1 MERLEAQ
8 HCDRAISLASNERAK
23 SLAPYLA
30 LSLTRPQTE
39 RSSLQKIESERQEML
54 TRTEKE
60 AEELAGAVWKESEK
74 ERRRNYL
81 PEIKAAQQK
90 ITELEAE
97 VGRLKKLLNA
107 LERLLIDS
115 GLQRIWE
122 RARQIVQ
129 PKKRTG
135 FLMPSKPDIV
145 PKPD

>member
-1 MERLEAQ
+1 
-8 HCDRAISLASNERAK
+8 
-23 SLAPYLA
+23 
-30 LSLTRPQTE
+30 
-39 RSSLQKIESERQEML
+39 ML